1 MVAGRS
7 SAGINKS
14 GGKNVNP
21 LYKAAQTVTSYVGNA
36 AREIRDIPTSIGAPK
51 RMQTGTKN
59 EKFEREDGTIEKY
72 KRATYKGNQQSGIGA
87 QLKEAAAALTAGQK
101 GTSVGHITASGKT
114 KKRTQRK

>member
-7 SAGINKS
+7 SAGINKA
-14 GGKNVNP
+14 GGKSVNP

-51 RMQTGTKN
+51 RMQTGTKTRS
-59 EKFEREDGTIEKY
+59 EKMEDGTTDTY
-72 KRATYKGNQQSGIGA
+72 KLPTYKGNQASGIGA

-101 GTSVGHITASGKT
+101 GTSVGHITASGKK
-114 KKRTQRK
+114 KKRTQR

>member
-7 SAGINKS
+7 SAGINKA

-21 LYKAAQTVTSYVGNA
+21 IYKAAQTVTSYVGNA

-51 RMQTGTKN
+51 RMQTGTRTETDKN
-59 EKFEREDGTIEKY
+59 EDGSTSTY
-72 KRATYKGNQQSGIGA
+72 KIPTYKGNQASGIGA

-101 GTSVGHITASGKT
+101 GTSVGHTTASGKT
-114 KKRTQRK
+114 KKRTQR